1 MNELFIPTLHSFA
14 MQNIFTGS
22 CGMFR
27 FRAKPNVVMATAKE
41 VDFENSTITAEYWH
55 GLLCYEKSDM
65 EGKQDFPMTE
75 EGRLAMK
82 AWLESHIE
90 EETL

>member
-1 MNELFIPTLHSFA
+1 MKDLFIPTLHSFA

-27 FRAKPNVVMATAKE
+27 FRAKPEVVMATAKE
-41 VDFENSTITAEYWH
+41 VDFENSTIVAEYWH
-55 GLLCYEKSDM
+55 GLFCYEKSEM
-65 EGKQDFPMTE
+65 EGKQSFPMTE

-82 AWLESHIE
+82 SWLESHIE
-90 EETL
+90 EE